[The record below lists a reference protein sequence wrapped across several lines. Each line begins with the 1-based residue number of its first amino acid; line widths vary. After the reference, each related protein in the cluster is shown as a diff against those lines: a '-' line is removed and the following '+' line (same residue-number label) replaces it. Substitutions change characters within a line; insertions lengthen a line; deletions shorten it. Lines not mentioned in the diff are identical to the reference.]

1 MKDFHNLSNYVA
13 SNNIRDCFGAMTA
26 YIAANKESIGKLING
41 IKYVNFYSLIL
52 VVDGFLEL
60 SVNDERILVEQH
72 DMLRLSPHQRVD
84 FITCSPEYESEQL
97 FLEAGM
103 YKDIIHNDENLY
115 HATPPQ
121 QLEQLLHIS
130 LSESKASE
138 LNGICSQIQ
147 KTISHPH
154 LYKKEML
161 EFLIHLLL
169 MFVSEVSSGNKVE
182 PMDLKH
188 KENIFKI
195 FMHLAA
201 NHFRLERQVNFYADR
216 LNITP
221 AYLSRIV
228 KEVSGNT
235 VYGYLSGFVYN
246 EACNLLKTTDKTIGE
261 ISDELG
267 FKDQS
272 AFTNFFKQKSGV
284 SPKSYRR

>member
-115 HATPPQ
+115 HPTTTVGTAAPHQSERIEGFRTQWDMLSDTENHQPPTS
-121 QLEQLLHIS
+121 I
-130 LSESKASE
+130 
-138 LNGICSQIQ
+138 
-147 KTISHPH
+147 
-154 LYKKEML
+154 
-161 EFLIHLLL
+161 
-169 MFVSEVSSGNKVE
+169 
-182 PMDLKH
+182 
-188 KENIFKI
+188 
-195 FMHLAA
+195 
-201 NHFRLERQVNFYADR
+201 
-216 LNITP
+216 
-221 AYLSRIV
+221 
-228 KEVSGNT
+228 
-235 VYGYLSGFVYN
+235 
-246 EACNLLKTTDKTIGE
+246 
-261 ISDELG
+261 
-267 FKDQS
+267 
-272 AFTNFFKQKSGV
+272 
-284 SPKSYRR
+284 